1 MKAIIMA
8 FGKEGSDVCGCVR
21 DVLNGKKATLV
32 CSGQENVGGRAC
44 FAAVA
49 DFGSEATNLKS
60 LQEGLKAE
68 GESQGL
74 EIKVLRPC
82 LFLAMHRVVPTAL
95 EPIT

>member
-32 CSGQENVGGRAC
+32 CSGQETVGGRAC

-49 DFGSEATNLKS
+49 DFGDNASLKS